1 MHTLFISIVFG
12 SWRSVA
18 TLSLFVF
25 LLLFPSGCVTERSSS
40 PGLNLETEWQPWQI
54 IDTRTSQVISFADL
68 VKNLEQQDIV
78 YLGEEHHNP
87 YHIEAALK
95 VLTQLVEDGIEP
107 TIGMEMFG
115 WDGQPAL
122 DTYVSTTQPVTTE
135 FLEQVRWKQN
145 WGGSFDDYA
154 PLLMFAR
161 DQQLSVRAMN
171 PPKPLIRRIVK
182 LGLDQA
188 KQDPEWASWGLDQE
202 EIVDDPAYREKIF
215 DQLQRCHG
223 GSAEHYRTMYE
234 ASMVR
239 DEGMARTLALREA
252 ELRRDRDTSR
262 RMIVSYTGG
271 GHVQYNLPVP
281 KRVARR
287 LGGKIKQ
294 ATIYLLSFDSSKTED
309 VRTLMQEPIAD
320 YIWLTPVGKAR
331 PVKPCRTSSHPPSYK
346 PMDKIRLIL
355 F

>member
-1 MHTLFISIVFG
+1 MNVSFICAVFRTWRPIVT
-12 SWRSVA
+12 A
-18 TLSLFVF
+18 SLFLLVF
-25 LLLFPSGCVTERSSS
+25 PLGCAIERGG
-40 PGLNLETEWQPWQI
+40 PATIPETGWQPWHML
-54 IDTRTSQVISFADL
+54 DTRTGQVVSFPDV
-68 VKNLEQQDIV
+68 VKNLEQQDII

-95 VLTQLVEDGIEP
+95 ILTQLVEDGMEP

-122 DTYVSTTQPVTTE
+122 DTYVSTIQPVTNE

-145 WGGSFDDYA
+145 WGGAFDDYA
-154 PLLMFAR
+154 PLLTFAR
-161 DQQLSVRAMN
+161 DRRLSVRAMN
-171 PPKPLIRRIVK
+171 PPKPLIRHVVK
-182 LGLDQA
+182 VGLDRA
-188 KQDPEWASWGLDQE
+188 KQDPEWASWELDEE

-239 DEGMARTLALREA
+239 DEGMARTLVLRME
-252 ELRRDRDTSR
+252 ELGRDRAGSR
-262 RMIVSYTGG
+262 RLIVSYTGG
-271 GHVQYNLPVP
+271 GHIQYNLPVP

-287 LGGKIKQ
+287 LGGALKQ
-294 ATIYLLSFDSSKTED
+294 TTIYMLSFDSSKTED

-320 YIWLTPVGKAR
+320 YIWLTPMGKAR
-331 PVKPCRTSSHPPSYK
+331 PVKPCR
-346 PMDKIRLIL
+346 
-355 F
+355 

>member
-1 MHTLFISIVFG
+1 MRVPVILSTLLKGLWTF
-12 SWRSVA
+12 R
-18 TLSLFVF
+18 LSLLVCLLVF
-25 LLLFPSGCVTERSSS
+25 PNGCAVERAG
-40 PGLNLETEWQPWQI
+40 GLGPNIEAGWQPWHILNTQ
-54 IDTRTSQVISFADL
+54 TGHVISFADL
-68 VKNLEQQDIV
+68 VKDLEQQDIV

-95 VLTQLVEDGIEP
+95 VLNQLVANGIEP

-122 DTYVSTTQPVTTE
+122 DSYVLTTQPATNE

-145 WGGSFDDYA
+145 WGGAFEDYA
-154 PLLMFAR
+154 PLLTFAR
-161 DQQLSVRAMN
+161 DRHLSVLAMN
-171 PPKPLIRRIVK
+171 PPKPLIRRVVK
-182 LGLDQA
+182 LGLDLA
-188 KQDPEWASWGLDQE
+188 KQEPVWASWDLGRE

-239 DEGMARTLALREA
+239 DEGMARTLVLREE
-252 ELRRDRDTSR
+252 ELRRDQAGSR
-262 RMIVSYTGG
+262 RMIVSYTGA

-287 LGGKIKQ
+287 LGGAVKQ
-294 ATIYLLSFDSSKTED
+294 ATIYMLSFDASKTED
-309 VRTLMQEPIAD
+309 VRALMQEPIAD
-320 YIWLTPVGKAR
+320 YIWLTPMDKAR
-331 PVKPCRTSSHPPSYK
+331 PVKPCR
-346 PMDKIRLIL
+346 
-355 F
+355 